1 MKPGRILYWIV
12 TGALAVLMLM
22 ASVPDVLQVPQA
34 LEIFA
39 HLGYPVYLLPFLG
52 VAKILGVIGIVAPR
66 LRTVKEWAYAGLT
79 FDLLG
84 ALYSHLSVGDG
95 ANVWVFAVAGGLL
108 LGSSYMLQRPTS
120 RWTMQSI
127 QEETRSYA
135 RSVQW

>member
-84 ALYSHLSVGDG
+84 AL
-95 ANVWVFAVAGGLL
+95 L